1 MYKIFRNILKYVTI
15 ITLLT
20 LVLQFQ
26 HVFATEFSNHTF
38 IIAKGNS
45 SSLNSNRFWKF
56 LATNN
61 NAGIEINISE
71 SDNKIT
77 LSSTNQDII
86 DFLNQVQ
93 QLTEKSES
101 KIIPLFLN
109 FSGNI
114 AILDSIISSSTL
126 SSKIFF
132 LPQGETWPSL
142 EYLIQSNRKIILFVN
157 GEYTNE
163 SRILHRLDN
172 YVIKISANKIIATS
186 DIFEIELA
194 INNELFL
201 IDEFDK
207 LPTKFTGTI
216 SRHQI
221 PDYTNYLLENW
232 TKYGKRPNFIF
243 IGNKYS
249 QFKFIISQLN
259 SFPWITGTVKVSGK
273 TLDRVYWKNQDISVT
288 GGKFSFPYRGGEEL
302 MLSAFAP
309 GYKMTPKQ
317 IVITGEMEVSENYPI
332 IATPIE
338 IGQGITGSFK
348 FENFIS
354 NEVNPKTIFEGEN
367 YSFSEDI
374 ERGNVIKLPENASI
388 NLGNPEQFGLRNSSF
403 TVSCFVKFT
412 EILEFGDNAI
422 LGNYETEYRR
432 GLHLVLRSGH
442 PYFGLW
448 GNDFIS
454 EKKLQP
460 NIWHHLVWRYIIETG
475 EQSIFLNGKNIG
487 SSQGHPPFSGTG
499 NILLG
504 SALSEGASLRGY
516 ADDLYFW
523 NRPLGKE
530 EINRLTLNE
539 DVQLFVV
546 KKEAGFIEKHW
557 RLFILGLVVIILL
570 FLVLFIRINYRK
582 KQNKKLFID
591 LPEPDSANQIKL
603 FNEFKAINKKGEDIT
618 NLFTPKV
625 KELFLFVLIHT
636 IKNGNGARIS
646 DVNEQLW
653 SGIEPKKI
661 ANNRAVTLNKLRKI
675 LNEIDGVE
683 IVIQNRYLI
692 IKMSDPFFSDYVE
705 AMNLCQVAG
714 GMSRQQLK
722 TFFVLVKKGSLLKDI
737 NWNWLDDVRGYTGNQ
752 VIDNLL
758 NLASIYK
765 KENKIEGIDSIS
777 KRILDYDDLNE
788 EAIYLQIWMLQETNN
803 SHLAK
808 FNFKSFCAKYE
819 ENLGEPF
826 SMDFEQF
833 IKHYSNEL

>member
-1 MYKIFRNILKYVTI
+1 VF
-15 ITLLT
+15 
-20 LVLQFQ
+20 QFQ

-38 IIAKGNS
+38 LIAEGNS
-45 SSLNSNRFWKF
+45 VSLNSNRFWKF
-56 LATNN
+56 LKTNDN
-61 NAGIEINISE
+61 VGIEIKISE
-71 SDNKIT
+71 ADKRIT
-77 LSSTNQDII
+77 ISSTNQDII
-86 DFLNQVQ
+86 EFLSQIQ
-93 QLTEKSES
+93 KITESVES
-101 KIIPLFLN
+101 KIVPLFLTFN
-109 FSGNI
+109 GDIS
-114 AILDSIISSSTL
+114 ILDSIISSSKL
-126 SSKIFF
+126 ASKFFF

-142 EYLIQSNRKIILFVN
+142 EYLIQSNRKIILFVKGN
-157 GEYTNE
+157 YINE

-172 YVIKISANKIIATS
+172 YVLKISANKIMGTS
-186 DIFEIELA
+186 DIFEIESA
-194 INNELFL
+194 VNNELFL

-207 LPTKFTGTI
+207 LPTNWSGTM

-221 PDYTNYLLENW
+221 PDYINYALENW

-243 IGNKYS
+243 AGNKYS
-249 QFKFIISQLN
+249 QFYFIISQLN
-259 SFPWITGTVKVSGK
+259 SFPWISGSVKVLGK
-273 TLDRVYWKNQDISVT
+273 TLERVYWKNQEISVT

-309 GYKMTPKQ
+309 GYKMSPKQ

-332 IATPIE
+332 IATPIGMGE
-338 IGQGITGSFK
+338 DITGSFH
-348 FENFIS
+348 FDNLIL
-354 NEVNPKTIFEGEN
+354 NEVNPKVIFDGEN

-422 LGNYETEYRR
+422 LGNYENEYRR

-448 GNDFIS
+448 GNDYIS
-454 EKKLQP
+454 EEKLQA
-460 NIWHHLVWRYIIETG
+460 NIWYHLVWRYIIETG
-475 EQSIFLNGKNIG
+475 EQAIFLNGKNIG

-499 NILLG
+499 DILLG

-523 NRPLGKE
+523 SRPLGKE
-530 EINRLTLNE
+530 EINRLALNE
-539 DVQLFVV
+539 EIQLFVS
-546 KKEAGFIEKHW
+546 KKNGSVFKGNSSLVIIGFIV
-557 RLFILGLVVIILL
+557 LILL
-570 FLVLFIRINYRK
+570 FIVLIVLFQKIRNPK
-582 KQNKKLFID
+582 KQISIN
-591 LPEPDSANQIKL
+591 LPKADSSNQIKL
-603 FNEFKAINKKGEDIT
+603 FNEFTAINNKRQNIT

-625 KELFLFVLIHT
+625 KELFLFVLIYT
-636 IKNGNGARIS
+636 VKNGNGARIT
-646 DVNEQLW
+646 DINEQLW
-653 SGIEPKKI
+653 PGIESKKI

-675 LNEIDGVE
+675 LNEIDGIE
-683 IVIQNRYLI
+683 IVIQNRYFV

-705 AMNLCQVAG
+705 AIHLCQIAG
-714 GMSRQQLK
+714 GMTRLQLE
-722 TFFVLVKKGSLLKDI
+722 TFFVLVKKGSLLKET
-737 NWNWLDDVRGYTGNQ
+737 NWNWLDDIRGYTGNQ

-765 KENKIEGIDSIS
+765 KENNLESIDSIS

-788 EAIYLQIWMLQETNN
+788 EAIYLQIWMLQKTNN

-808 FNFKSFCAKYE
+808 FNFKSFCTKYE

-833 IKHYSNEL
+833 IQHYSNEF